1 MEKIVFYILAAAM
14 LSLSLMS
21 VLSPRLL
28 RSAVYLF
35 GVLAAIAG
43 FYFLIG
49 YHFLGAVQLTVYAGG
64 IVVLIIFSILL
75 THEIDY
81 KMERPSLARAGAAG
95 LVCAA
100 GASMVLYLLSV
111 TPFTR
116 VEAPERADL
125 NTLGEQLLNPG
136 DGGYLLPFEVISI
149 LLLAA
154 IIGAVVIAKHK
165 PGVAANVNQEK
176 QPI

>member
-1 MEKIVFYILAAAM
+1 MEKIVFYLLAFAM

-21 VLSPRLL
+21 VLSQRLL

-49 YHFLGAVQLTVYAGG
+49 YYFLGAVQLTVYAGG

-81 KMERPSLARAGAAG
+81 KMERPSWLRAGAAG
-95 LVCAA
+95 IVCAG
-100 GASMVLYLLSV
+100 GAAMMFHLLS
-111 TPFTR
+111 TSLFTR
-116 VEAPERADL
+116 VEAPEKSDL
-125 NTLGEQLLNPG
+125 NTLGELLLTPG
-136 DGGYLLPFEVISI
+136 DGGYLLPFELISI

-154 IIGAVVIAKHK
+154 IIGAIVIAKHHL
-165 PGVAANVNQEK
+165 GGNEK
-176 QPI
+176 QENQTL

>member
-1 MEKIVFYILAAAM
+1 MEKIVFYLLAFAM

-21 VLSPRLL
+21 VLSRRVL

-35 GVLAAIAG
+35 GVLTAIAG

-49 YHFLGAVQLTVYAGG
+49 YYFLGAVQLTVYAGG

-81 KMERPSLARAGAAG
+81 KMERPSWLRAGAAG
-95 LVCAA
+95 IVCVGGAA
-100 GASMVLYLLSV
+100 MMFHLLS
-111 TPFTR
+111 TSSFTR
-116 VEAPERADL
+116 VEAPEKSDL
-125 NTLGEQLLNPG
+125 NTLGELLLNPG
-136 DGGYLLPFEVISI
+136 DGGYLLPFELISI

-154 IIGAVVIAKHK
+154 IFGAIVIAKHNL
-165 PGVAANVNQEK
+165 GGNEK
-176 QPI
+176 QENKTL

>member
-1 MEKIVFYILAAAM
+1 MEKIVFYILAFAM
-14 LSLSLMS
+14 LSFSLMS
-21 VLSPRLL
+21 VLSQRLL

-35 GVLAAIAG
+35 GMLASIAG

-81 KMERPSLARAGAAG
+81 KMERPSWLRAGAAG
-95 LVCAA
+95 VVCLGGAA
-100 GASMVLYLLSV
+100 MVFHLLS
-111 TPFTR
+111 TNQFTR
-116 VEAPERADL
+116 VEAPERSDL
-125 NTLGEQLLNPG
+125 NSLGELLLSPG
-136 DGGYLLPFEVISI
+136 DGGYLLPFELISI

-154 IIGAVVIAKHK
+154 MIGAIVIAKHHLA
-165 PGVAANVNQEK
+165 GNENQENK
-176 QPI
+176 TL